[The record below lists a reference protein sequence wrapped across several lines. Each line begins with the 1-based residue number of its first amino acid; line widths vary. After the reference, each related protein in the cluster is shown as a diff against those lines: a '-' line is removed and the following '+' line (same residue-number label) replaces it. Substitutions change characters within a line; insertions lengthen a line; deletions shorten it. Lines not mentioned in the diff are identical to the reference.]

1 MTPFIALSR
10 MRNCL
15 FCLGPVQLTIG
26 EWTCPDRHVVQYDG
40 GDDGLFS
47 LRKVDD
53 LGRVLLFTRSFCDT
67 LMSFV
72 YNSRSSYSAATS
84 FLASL
89 RSSYGLRRQLI
100 VLLGR
105 CFVSLLKPTP
115 ELFVCPK
122 CGLNPDYIVIDGQA
136 LGFQLRDGI
145 RVSRPALHLPS
156 MNLNVDDYA
165 IIREPSIRTAV
176 RKVFKTGSA
185 LNKTDA
191 EALGKLRA
199 SMLAV
204 RPRSQRAATIEN
216 WQLKRHAATL
226 FFSFFQWTSVD
237 DLVGV
242 RPQATGSGDD
252 APRNVQAVAGRAA
265 ASPVETGGS
274 VPGVADP
281 PVGQLGHAPAVA
293 PSSVP
298 WKERVGTCHPRF
310 DAFAAAGTEWAAIRP
325 FILALLGDP
334 VVNLFAGQPRGP
346 PRELAQELQKE
357 DGGRWRQLSTASN
370 AVGFVANFFARVGPL
385 MGKEP
390 ALRKSVGA
398 LLLFAVDVD
407 AAVDRDFQ
415 LAVKKASDA
424 GQTET
429 LEFCKRWLG
438 VTTPEEYDRFAAG
451 HPLFKDE
458 DLTSPYKTFE
468 YFGYLKR
475 VRPAIFTPRA
485 KPRDARRRQQ
495 ASRGGPR
502 KGSQAALEDA
512 GDRCAKSFPKHSQ
525 LTAGVFNIVCPHVIT
540 LGFRVM
546 FQAESVADALS
557 LILERF
563 PALPK
568 VVFYDV
574 ACKMDR
580 NGMQRVRSILSHHG
594 VRFCLDRAHAKGHTC
609 SCVYNPD
616 EALAVTNCV
625 STQAAEVQHSMS
637 VKFRGHLTYMSP
649 ASFMAHRIAQLSLMN
664 LTAAFKL
671 TGKTAKAEND
681 GVRLNSY
688 YYNVRGVT
696 CVRSECTCSASGT
709 PQCDASRSGGGAEQ
723 SAACDDS
730 AQVEESNPPVGGSSG
745 YKAVSAGAIDE
756 DSSASMGGSE
766 TD

>member
-1 MTPFIALSR
+1 M
-10 MRNCL
+10 
-15 FCLGPVQLTIG
+15 
-26 EWTCPDRHVVQYDG
+26 
-40 GDDGLFS
+40 
-47 LRKVDD
+47 
-53 LGRVLLFTRSFCDT
+53 
-67 LMSFV
+67 
-72 YNSRSSYSAATS
+72 
-84 FLASL
+84 
-89 RSSYGLRRQLI
+89 
-100 VLLGR
+100 
-105 CFVSLLKPTP
+105 
-115 ELFVCPK
+115 
-122 CGLNPDYIVIDGQA
+122 
-136 LGFQLRDGI
+136 
-145 RVSRPALHLPS
+145 
-156 MNLNVDDYA
+156 
-165 IIREPSIRTAV
+165 
-176 RKVFKTGSA
+176 
-185 LNKTDA
+185 
-191 EALGKLRA
+191 
-199 SMLAV
+199 
-204 RPRSQRAATIEN
+204 
-216 WQLKRHAATL
+216 
-226 FFSFFQWTSVD
+226 
-237 DLVGV
+237 
-242 RPQATGSGDD
+242 
-252 APRNVQAVAGRAA
+252 
-265 ASPVETGGS
+265 
-274 VPGVADP
+274 PGVADP

-438 VTTPEEYDRFAAG
+438 VTTPEEYDRFAAE

-709 PQCDASRSGGGAEQ
+709 PQCDANRSGGGAEQ

-730 AQVEESNPPVGGSSG
+730 AQVEEGPPPSAADRQTGGAAAQLAARDDSAPVEESNPPVGGSSG
-745 YKAVSAGAIDE
+745 DMAVSAGAIDE